1 MLSRFFLD
9 RPVFAWVIAII
20 IMAGGGLAIYNLPIA
35 QYPPIAPPSIAITA
49 FYPGASA
56 ETVENSVTQ
65 IIEQKMTGFDRMLY
79 LTATSDSSGSC
90 RLELIFAPGT
100 DPDLAWAQVQN
111 KLQLA
116 MANLPDVVSS
126 QGVKVSKS
134 TRNYLMFVGLISE
147 DGSMDGND
155 LRDYAQSNL
164 EKVLS
169 RVPGVGEVEIFGSQY
184 AMRVWINPDRLT
196 DYGMTFQDVIASLRA
211 YNVEVSAG
219 QFGGAP
225 AVKGQRLNASIVV
238 QSLLKT
244 PEEFA
249 AIPLRT
255 NPDGSVVRVRDVG
268 RTELGT
274 DTYDVQAFYNGKPSA
289 GMAIRQAAGA
299 NALQTA
305 DNVKAKMAEL
315 SHFFPPGMKV
325 IFPYD
330 TTPFVRVA
338 INEVFK
344 TLFEAIGLVFLV
356 MYLFMG
362 NMRATLIPTIAV
374 PVVILGTFAV
384 LGLFGFSINMLT
396 MFAMVLA
403 IGLLVDDAI
412 VVVENVER
420 IMSEEGLPPREATA
434 KSMDQI
440 TSALI
445 GIGLVLSAVFGPM
458 AFFPGSTGVIYRQFS
473 VTVISSMLLSV
484 LVALILTPVLCATL
498 LKPVPRGHEPAAN
511 AVWFLRP
518 FFRWFDDRFF
528 RIRDLYM
535 GLVRRSIA
543 NRLRYLAV
551 FVLIVA
557 AMGVLFLRMPTAY
570 LPDEDQGILMVQ
582 AMLPANS
589 TLEQTE
595 AVMAGVRGYFFEHER
610 EAVEAVFTISGI
622 SFSGRGQ
629 NSGFSFIKL
638 KDWHLRDRADLRVTA
653 LAGRAMGE
661 FSRIRNAMVFAFAP
675 PAVVELGQA
684 KGFDFQLLDRG
695 GLGHA
700 RLMEVRNQ
708 LLGMAMQDPV
718 LTKVRPNGLEDVP
731 EYRVDVDWEKAGAL
745 GVPIASIH
753 HTISAAFGSAY
764 VNDFIQAG
772 RVKRVYAQ
780 ADAPYRML
788 PTDLERLHV
797 RNTSGRMVP
806 FSSFASGHWAS
817 GSPKLE
823 RFNGFPSINILGEA
837 APGRSSGEA
846 MQTMEGFVRQL
857 PQGVGYDWQGIS
869 YQERMSSSQAP
880 LLYAFSIFVIF
891 LCLAA
896 LYESWPIPISVLLVL
911 PLGVIGGVIASSA
924 RGLPN
929 DVYFQIGLLTTLG
942 LTTKNAILIVQFAK
956 AGVEQGMGLVE
967 ATLEGARLRFRPII
981 MTSLAFGFGVLPL
994 TVAGGAGAGAQNAI
1008 GTGVLGGMVT
1018 ATVLVIIFAPLFFVL
1033 VETFIGKGRKPG
1045 RAASGEAGRV
1055 LARMGG
1061 RLSSV
1066 KDRFTAKR
1074 ENGQAISKEDIHP
1087 SEDR

>member
-1 MLSRFFLD
+1 MLSRFFLN

-20 IMAGGGLAIYNLPIA
+20 LMVAGCLAIHNLPIA

-65 IIEQKMTGFDRMLY
+65 IIEQKMTGFDMMLY
-79 LTATSDSSGSC
+79 LSATSDSSGQS
-90 RLELIFAPGT
+90 RIELTFAPGT

-116 MANLPDVVSS
+116 MANLPEVVQR

-134 TRNYLMFVGLISE
+134 TRNYLMIVGLISE

-169 RVPGVGEVEIFGSQY
+169 RVPGVGEVENFGSQY
-184 AMRVWINPDRLT
+184 AMRIWLNPDKLT
-196 DYGMTFQDVIASLRA
+196 DYQMTMADVIAGLKA
-211 YNVEVSAG
+211 YNVEISAG

-225 AVKGQRLNASIVV
+225 ATEGQRLNAAIIV
-238 QSLLKT
+238 QNLLKM

-255 NPDGSVVRVRDVG
+255 NPDGSIVRIKDVG

-274 DTYDVQAFYNGKPSA
+274 EAYDVVALYNGMPSA
-289 GMAIRQAAGA
+289 AMAIRQSAGA
-299 NALQTA
+299 NALETA
-305 DNVKAKMAEL
+305 DNVRNKLKEM
-315 SHFFPPGMKV
+315 SDFFPTGMKV
-325 IFPYD
+325 VYPYD
-330 TTPFVRVA
+330 TTPFVEVA
-338 INEVFK
+338 IEEVVK

-420 IMSEEGLPPREATA
+420 IMSEEGLSPFEATR

-458 AFFPGSTGVIYRQFS
+458 AFFTGSTGVIYRQFS
-473 VTVISSMLLSV
+473 VTIIASMLLSV
-484 LVALILTPVLCATL
+484 VVALVLTPVLCASL
-498 LKPVPRGHEPAAN
+498 LRPISKGHEPAEAS
-511 AVWFLRP
+511 VWFLRP
-518 FFRWFDDRFF
+518 FFRWFDRMYF
-528 RIRDLYM
+528 RTRDWY
-535 GLVRRSIA
+535 VRRVSQSLIHKV
-543 NRLRYLAV
+543 RYLLV
-551 FVLIVA
+551 FVAIVV
-557 AMGVLFLRMPTAY
+557 AMGWLFQRMPKAY

-582 AMLPANS
+582 TLLPANA

-595 AVMAGVRGYFFEHER
+595 RIMLDVQNFFLHDESRAVANVLT
-610 EAVEAVFTISGI
+610 VSGT

-629 NSGFSFIKL
+629 NSGLAFVRM
-638 KDWHLRDRADLRVTA
+638 KDWKLRDKPDLKVSA
-653 LAGRAMGE
+653 VAGRAMGR
-661 FSRIRNAMVFAFAP
+661 FARIRNAMVFAFAP
-675 PAVVELGQA
+675 PAVIELGQA
-684 KGFDFQLLDRG
+684 KGFDFQLLDRS

-700 RLMEVRNQ
+700 DLMAARNQ
-708 LLGMAMQDPV
+708 LLGMAAKDPV

-745 GVPIASIH
+745 GVPISSIH
-753 HTISAAFGSAY
+753 TTISAAFGSAY
-764 VNDFIQAG
+764 VNDFIQGG

-788 PTDLERLHV
+788 PTDLEKLYV
-797 RNTSGRMVP
+797 RNNQGKMVP
-806 FSSFASGHWAS
+806 FSSFASGHWTS

-823 RFNGFPSINILGEA
+823 RFNGFPSINILGES

-846 MQTMEGFVRQL
+846 MQAMEGFVKKL
-857 PQGVGYDWQGIS
+857 PRGIGFDWTGLS
-869 YQERMSSSQAP
+869 YQERMAGSQAAP
-880 LLYAFSIFVIF
+880 LYAFSILVIF

-896 LYESWPIPISVLLVL
+896 LYESWPIPISILLAL
-911 PLGVIGGVIASSA
+911 PLGGIGGMIGSTL
-924 RGLPN
+924 RELPN

-956 AGVEQGMGLVE
+956 TRVEEGMGLID
-967 ATLEGARLRFRPII
+967 ATLEAAKLRLRPII

-994 TVAGGAGAGAQNAI
+994 ALADGAGAGAQRAI
-1008 GTGVLGGMVT
+1008 GTSVLGGVVT
-1018 ATVLVIIFAPLFFVL
+1018 STFLVTIFAPLFYVL
-1033 VETFIGKGRKPG
+1033 IEKTFGKKPQASK
-1045 RAASGEAGRV
+1045 AALSGHAEPDP
-1055 LARMGG
+1055 
-1061 RLSSV
+1061 SV
-1066 KDRFTAKR
+1066 D
-1074 ENGQAISKEDIHP
+1074 H
-1087 SEDR
+1087 